1 MKKLITVI
9 ALLMFAMFT
18 CVANPKFTMLDYN
31 CGNTPEY
38 VNKILEDNDLTRVS
52 LPITNKITKYASMFQ
67 HGTWL
72 IENDGEVALISFYK
86 GKPIFGTSVLIKH
99 EEEDR

>member
-1 MKKLITVI
+1 MMKKLITIV
-9 ALLMFAMFT
+9 AMMFAMFT

-31 CGNTPEY
+31 SGNAPEY
-38 VNKILEDNDLTRVS
+38 INEILEDNDLTRVS
-52 LPITNKITKYASMFQ
+52 LPITRKISKYASMFQ

>member
-1 MKKLITVI
+1 MKKLITIV
-9 ALLMFAMFT
+9 AMMFAMFT
-18 CVANPKFTMLDYN
+18 LAANPKFTMLDYN

-38 VNKILEDNDLTRVS
+38 VDSILTDNNLTKS
-52 LPITNKITKYASMFQ
+52 GKPFTNKTAKYASMFQ

-86 GKPIFGTSVLIKH
+86 GKPIFGSSVLIKH
-99 EEEDR
+99 EENGQK